1 MSPENSTLTRAAMLS
16 LVAETIARALYEAHR
31 IFLPADVSASSPTWE
46 ALKPIDRAGYGR
58 RAERAILDLD
68 YETAQLARTRTAQSV
83 TSLIEYSH
91 GDAMP
96 DLPAGFMWEVI
107 ESAIQGYG
115 MELSKVWAATTRR
128 MPVGI
133 VGACAN
139 CHEVM
144 IGHYDGSVECVSCG
158 LIRRAE

>member
-1 MSPENSTLTRAAMLS
+1 MLS
-16 LVAETIARALYEAHR
+16 LVSETIARALYTAHQ
-31 IFLPADVSASSPTWE
+31 IFDPAASTTWE

-68 YETAQLARTRTAQSV
+68 ADIGQLARKRTAQSV
-83 TSLIEYSH
+83 VSLLEYQH
-91 GDAMP
+91 GDDMP
-96 DLPAGFMWEVI
+96 DLPAGFLWEVI

-115 MELSKVWAATTRR
+115 MELSKVWAATTKATR